1 MPRPA
6 RVLSLIALCSL
17 LLGCAE
23 PPQKE
28 MHQAQG
34 AIDAARAAGA
44 DRYAATELGEA
55 VTALQASE
63 TAVTQKDYRLAL
75 SHAID
80 SRERAQNAAKVAGE
94 TRARARGDAERV
106 VAEASVRLT
115 QARARLDQ
123 PALAKLPRRTLTDL
137 GRTLDGADTIMQ
149 EARAALE
156 AEDYPRSIEHA
167 ERVSALVK
175 ETIGRLE
182 EAQATAAAPRR
193 RR

>member
-1 MPRPA
+1 M
-6 RVLSLIALCSL
+6 CSL
-17 LLGCAE
+17 LLACAE

-44 DRYAATELGEA
+44 DRYATTELADA
-55 VTALQASE
+55 VAALQASE

-115 QARARLDQ
+115 QARARLAQ
-123 PALAKLPRRTLTDL
+123 PGLEKLARRTLADL
-137 GRTLDGADTIMQ
+137 GRALDGAETIMQ
-149 EARAALE
+149 EARTALE
-156 AEDYPRSIEHA
+156 AEDYPRSTAQA
-167 ERVSALVK
+167 ERVSAQVK
-175 ETIGRLE
+175 DTLARLE
-182 EAQATAAAPRR
+182 EAQATAAAPRKR
-193 RR
+193 R